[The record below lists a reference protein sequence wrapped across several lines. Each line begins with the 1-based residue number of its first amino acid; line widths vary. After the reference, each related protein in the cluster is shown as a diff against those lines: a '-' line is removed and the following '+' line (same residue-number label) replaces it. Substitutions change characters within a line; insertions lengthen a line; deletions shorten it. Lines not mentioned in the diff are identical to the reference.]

1 MEQDGLLP
9 LYEQVRR
16 KILSEIEAGRL
27 AEGSFLPPELELCAT
42 YGVSRITLRRAVG
55 ELCAEGRL
63 VRQQGRGTLVAPRK
77 MQQTISL
84 SGFSEVVEGQGRRA
98 GHRIL
103 ERSDDV
109 DAPAI
114 AERLGASRLVRFVR
128 LLEVDG
134 RPMTLESLYFDAAR
148 FAAALAPVEAGQSF
162 FATLRSAY
170 GIALAGAERLIDV
183 GFARAPEAAELGVS
197 ATEPVYR
204 IEKTVFDGEGRA
216 LALSQLVTPCHLVTL
231 AVKN

>member
-1 MEQDGLLP
+1 MAQDGFLP

-16 KILSEIEAGRL
+16 KLLSEIEAGRL

-170 GIALAGAERLIDV
+170 GIALAGAGAPAWAGGSQAWKGKSAVLIASPSV
-183 GFARAPEAAELGVS
+183 ISAADAAIGQPRSGTTASSVMS
-197 ATEPVYR
+197 RVAWV
-204 IEKTVFDGEGRA
+204 A
-216 LALSQLVTPCHLVTL
+216 
-231 AVKN
+231 